1 MSPIHHDF
9 VRGVRLL
16 RRSAAFAAVAVGTL
30 ALGIALGAGYMF
42 PTTFKNEVY
51 SDLTGERGV
60 FTRLDTAPDLPVD
73 VFLVGSSDPAVVMA
87 EYARPSDES
96 DPMTQARTNALTP

>member
-30 ALGIALGAGYMF
+30 ALGIGAATALF
-42 PTTFKNEVY
+42 
-51 SDLTGERGV
+51 S
-60 FTRLDTAPDLPVD
+60 
-73 VFLVGSSDPAVVMA
+73 
-87 EYARPSDES
+87 
-96 DPMTQARTNALTP
+96 